1 MKEIERIIKSFEYL
15 YDGEPWIGVNMVG
28 TLEKIT
34 AEQAGK
40 KIAINHNSIW
50 EITNHMISWRL
61 NVLQR
66 VKGKTMVS
74 PDNNYIEPVTD
85 QTETAWKNTLEQL
98 KNSQQQW
105 IDFLKTFSENDF
117 EKVYQN
123 NSMSYYENIQG
134 IILIDEGTKRS
145 SFLQT
150 PFSID
155 DLLRLLEVS
164 LYGFNTLCMDI

>member
-1 MKEIERIIKSFEYL
+1 MKESKRIIKSFEYL
-15 YDGEPWIGVNMVG
+15 YNGEPWIGVNIVD

-74 PDNNYIEPVTD
+74 PDNNYFEPVID
-85 QTETAWKNTLEQL
+85 QSAIAWESTLEQF
-98 KNSQQQW
+98 KVSQRQW
-105 IDFLKTFSENDF
+105 IDFLKILSENDF
-117 EKVYQN
+117 EKVYKN
-123 NSMSYYENIQG
+123 NSMTYYENIQG
-134 IILIDEGTKRS
+134 IIQHDAYHLGQITLLSKLI
-145 SFLQT
+145 L
-150 PFSID
+150 
-155 DLLRLLEVS
+155 
-164 LYGFNTLCMDI
+164 